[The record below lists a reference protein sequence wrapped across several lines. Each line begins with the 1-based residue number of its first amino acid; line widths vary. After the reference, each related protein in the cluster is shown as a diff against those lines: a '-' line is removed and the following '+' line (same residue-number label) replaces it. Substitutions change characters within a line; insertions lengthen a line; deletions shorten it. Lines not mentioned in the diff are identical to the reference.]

1 VPWRYLGGRGDART
15 RARIEKIFRRG
26 HAPETVAGAI
36 VTAARAT
43 ARRRGS
49 RATRVYVSWNGATE
63 VASYEVLSGSSPR
76 SLASAGRAPRRGF
89 ETAITVNAAGP
100 FFAVRALDAR
110 GRTLGT
116 SSVVRRH

>member
-1 VPWRYLGGRGDART
+1 MRLPDPDISYRV
-15 RARIEKIFRRG
+15 FRFRWVG
-26 HAPETVAGAI
+26 HAPGRPR
-36 VTAARAT
+36 AA